1 MSISC
6 NTHAPRPYRGV
17 LHARCRIHPK
27 LGGGDYA
34 RFVAAFAPTTADNG
48 PFSDVAAPLSPR
60 NISFAVSH
68 TVPVAT
74 GAAFLCPHASTTIGS
89 GSKQCTQQ
97 LNHKTTTNMKATR
110 SLFPAAA
117 MMLAVVS
124 CGIGP
129 KNYSQDAAGMEAWGE
144 DMKAKFGADAWYTQL
159 GLSYSDGTPGVTV
172 TETDDPASLKM
183 REWIWSNYAGWKQTS
198 DVTLEIEDGTPAEV
212 FMFQLDKEVSIK
224 MVGELVEKSKTQL
237 TAEKNI
243 DNPRIKTVFMSAPD
257 DGDKSRMRID
267 ITLEPENGGTRF
279 RFEYNLAGELE
290 SFDY

>member
-1 MSISC
+1 
-6 NTHAPRPYRGV
+6 
-17 LHARCRIHPK
+17 
-27 LGGGDYA
+27 
-34 RFVAAFAPTTADNG
+34 
-48 PFSDVAAPLSPR
+48 
-60 NISFAVSH
+60 
-68 TVPVAT
+68 
-74 GAAFLCPHASTTIGS
+74 
-89 GSKQCTQQ
+89 
-97 LNHKTTTNMKATR
+97 
-110 SLFPAAA
+110 